1 MIQPFF
7 SHGSVVIHAVHDIW
21 VHVRCQRRKLN
32 TDGPCFLYTEG
43 RFFMISCNIS
53 WYHDKN
59 DSISRHTGSRYKVQ
73 QYHAVFMISCGTS
86 VMISCK
92 FSWYELWRHMT
103 SHDVTMTSLSYHE
116 KCRMISWKWHDAI
129 FSWYEK
135 MTSQKGNMTSFLV
148 TFCDVDGVLLMF
160 RRNPGGTIDAGW

>member
-1 MIQPFF
+1 MIQPFL

-32 TDGPCFLYTEG
+32 TDGPCTEG

-103 SHDVTMTSLSYHE
+103 SHDVTLTSLSYHE
-116 KCRMISWKWHDAI
+116 QCRMISWKWHDMVP
-129 FSWYEK
+129 FFHDMKKWRHKKVKWRHFQWRS
-135 MTSQKGNMTSFLV
+135 V
-148 TFCDVDGVLLMF
+148 TWRGYYWCFGKTRGVLLML
-160 RRNPGGTIDAGW
+160 AVY